1 MTRRPDAPPLPR
13 PTVPR
18 VIGVVDVAVDPAGAR
33 RVGGVALPLR
43 ALLALQQAGA
53 SPLAFSGAAAA
64 QWAALARADDRVRSP
79 VDAIVQ
85 APAAPYA
92 AVRGDVAIDTRFARA
107 LLRAPGVVFVGR
119 EVVALHRA
127 GPSGAGVLDDA
138 GDGALDLASEGLCL
152 PVRDDAAVRAAD
164 DRLYAAL
171 RKPQDGFISRAIN
184 RSISIRVTRVLAPMG
199 LRPNQVSV
207 GILAFGVAGAALAA
221 HGTHAT
227 LAVAGLCFNAQSI
240 LDGCD
245 GELARLTFRGSR
257 AGEWIDTVGDDLT
270 NYSFFA
276 GAAWGLHRAGLGA
289 LPLAF
294 GAVGLAAGLVASLT
308 EYRYLLRIGSG
319 DLLRYPLGFGDD
331 ASGDARADTGL
342 RRLVGLARPLFKRD
356 FFVFATMLAAL
367 AGPAATL
374 GMLALFAGGALLTL
388 SAVLRSEWAR
398 RGVAPG
404 QETRV

>member
-1 MTRRPDAPPLPR
+1 MTAPS
-13 PTVPR
+13 PTPSTTS
-18 VIGVVDVAVDPAGAR
+18 VIGVVDVNVAPAVAR
-33 RVGGVALPLR
+33 RIGGLALPLR

-53 SPLAFSGAAAA
+53 SPLAFTGSAAEA
-64 QWAALARADDRVRSP
+64 WAAHARADDRVRC
-79 VDAIVQ
+79 
-85 APAAPYA
+85 
-92 AVRGDVAIDTRFARA
+92 AVEALTRPPEGPFVAVSGELAIDTRFARA
-107 LLRAPGVVFVGR
+107 LLRAPGVVR
-119 EVVALHRA
+119 ARDEVVAVHRVT
-127 GPSGAGVLDDA
+127 PSDQGVLVDA
-138 GDGALDLASEGLCL
+138 GDGALDVSSEGLCL
-152 PVRDDAAVRAAD
+152 PVRDDASARAAD
-164 DRLYAAL
+164 DRLYASL

-184 RSISIRVTRVLAPMG
+184 RSLSIRVTRLLAPTG

-207 GILAFGVAGAALAA
+207 GILAFGVAGAVLAA
-221 HGTHAT
+221 KGTHAA
-227 LAVAGLCFNAQSI
+227 LAVAGMCFNAQSI

-257 AGEWIDTVGDDLT
+257 TGEWIDTVGDDLT
-270 NYSFFA
+270 NYGFFA

-289 LPLAF
+289 LPLLL
-294 GAVGLAAGLVASLT
+294 GGVGLAAGFVASLT

-367 AGPAATL
+367 AGPSAML
-374 GMLALFAGGALLTL
+374 VMLALFAGGAAITL